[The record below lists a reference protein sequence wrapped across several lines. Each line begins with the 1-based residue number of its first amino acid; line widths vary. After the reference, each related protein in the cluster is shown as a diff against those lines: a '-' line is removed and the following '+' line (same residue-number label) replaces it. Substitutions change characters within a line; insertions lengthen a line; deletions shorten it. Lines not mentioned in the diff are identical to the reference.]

1 MTAESKARNPD
12 YSASAV
18 NLVNPPELKKV
29 LEERQSFTGAIANL
43 KALLEAYPE
52 WEELKKAEQRLADHD
67 QHIRTLIDQF
77 GSYQDVQTGE
87 YALKQQRFSTV
98 YLADKVPK
106 VMPEFEK
113 AVLITTVDGKK
124 VDALLKG
131 RLITPDQYA
140 QITVR
145 QPIAPAYIIR

>member
-1 MTAESKARNPD
+1 MVERKNID
-12 YSASAV
+12 YSISAV
-18 NLVNPPELKKV
+18 NLVNPPELKKA

-43 KALLEAYPE
+43 KGLLEAYPE
-52 WEELKKAEQRLADHD
+52 WEELKKAEQRLVDSD
-67 QHIRTLIDQF
+67 QYIRGLIDEF
-77 GSYQDVQTGE
+77 GSYQNLQTGE

-113 AVLITTVDGKK
+113 AVLVTTVDGKK

-131 RLITPDQYA
+131 GLITPDQYA
-140 QITVR
+140 QVTVR
-145 QPIAPAYIIR
+145 QPIAPAYIIK